1 MSPAQQRGLALWA
14 SLLSALVCLLF
25 LPVPRWGAW
34 LILLVTLALIIGIWR
49 IASRRTGRNVASTL
63 APLPEG
69 AYRQPVVLVC
79 GDLPCVWPPASP
91 VRVVKQGCWIR
102 VEKTE
107 ELQQVARQVLSQR
120 PEWGPQL
127 SVLLC
132 VCPQRHAQ
140 SDALTSALLALRWQ
154 LSQLR
159 QQTGYAV
166 PLALQGQVGSAMS
179 RDLLWQAAIP
189 GEAVK
194 VWQPSC
200 APCSVPAWVRAG
212 GAAALEQ
219 QVLMNSLMGWSEQ
232 YVHAVL
238 TEENTDLP
246 PLTPAAVLWGLGP
259 SLPGSLAS
267 SAWTTWLSR
276 HSGLSRV
283 AGWQP
288 DESDTGDAS
297 ALPEFILPQLP
308 AGRGL
313 TPRGRAWR
321 AALAVFTLAAVAA
334 LLSSGWNNRQLLQR
348 VGVDIARYER
358 IAMDDYRPKASAVR
372 VLRED
377 AALLDSWA
385 RNGVPLR
392 LSLGLYHGEQIRLPL
407 LEAIRGYVPPPPPPR
422 PVQRVAPD
430 VIRLDSM
437 SLFDTGKW
445 VLKPGSTKRLVSS
458 LMDIKARPGWLI
470 VVAGHTDSVG
480 EEKANQLLSLKRA
493 ESVRDWMRD
502 TGDVPDSCFAV
513 QGYGESRP
521 IATNDTPE
529 GRALNRRV
537 EISLVPQVDACRLP
551 DQPSAS
557 SRMMA
562 LHYTMESNSMAIPV
576 YLWLKDDGGA
586 DIKGSVDVQDREGS
600 IEVVAQEHNLYIP
613 TDNNTGK
620 LTGTRIHTP
629 FLFTK
634 EIDSSSPY
642 LYKAVTTGQTLKSAE
657 FKWYRINDAGQEVE
671 YFNTKLENVKVVKV
685 NPLMHD
691 IKNPAYEKH
700 NHLEQI
706 ELRYEKITWTYK
718 DGNIIHSDS
727 WNERATA

>member
-14 SLLSALVCLLF
+14 GLLSALVCLLF

-34 LILLVTLALIIGIWR
+34 LILLVTLALIIAIWR
-49 IASRRTGRNVASTL
+49 IARRGAVRHVASTL
-63 APLPEG
+63 HELPAI

-79 GDLPCVWPPASP
+79 GDLPCVWPQPSP

-107 ELQQVARQVLSQR
+107 ELPQVARQILSQR

-154 LSQLR
+154 ISQLR

-166 PLALQGQVGSAMS
+166 PLALQGQVGRAMS
-179 RDLLWQAAIP
+179 PSLLWQAAIP

-200 APCSVPAWVRAG
+200 APCSVSTWLSVG
-212 GAAALEQ
+212 GAAALQQ
-219 QVLMNSLMGWSEQ
+219 QVLMNSLMGWFARH
-232 YVHAVL
+232 VLAVL
-238 TEENTDLP
+238 TEENADLP
-246 PLTPAAVLWGLGP
+246 PLTPAAVLWGIGP
-259 SLPGSLAS
+259 THAGSLAS
-267 SAWTTWLSR
+267 SAWTRWLSR
-276 HSGLSRV
+276 HTGLTRV

-288 DESDTGDAS
+288 GETDTPDAPF
-297 ALPEFILPQLP
+297 LPDFILSQLP

-313 TPRGRAWR
+313 TPWGRAWR

-334 LLSSGWNNRQLLQR
+334 LLSSGLNNRQLLQR
-348 VGVDIARYER
+348 VGADIARYER
-358 IAMDDYRPKASAVR
+358 IAMDDYGAKASAVR

-392 LSLGLYHGEQIRLPL
+392 LSLGLYRGERIRLPL
-407 LEAIRGYVPPPPPPR
+407 LEAIRRYVPPPPPPR
-422 PVQRVAPD
+422 PVQRVAPH

-445 VLKPGSTKRLVSS
+445 VLKPGSTKRLVHS
-458 LMDIKARPGWLI
+458 LVDIKARPGWLI

-502 TGDVPDSCFAV
+502 IGDVPDSCFAV
-513 QGYGESRP
+513 QGYGESLP

-551 DQPSAS
+551 DKPSAS
-557 SRMMA
+557 SQ
-562 LHYTMESNSMAIPV
+562 
-576 YLWLKDDGGA
+576 DDGA
-586 DIKGSVDVQDREGS
+586 SL
-600 IEVVAQEHNLYIP
+600 HN
-613 TDNNTGK
+613 G
-620 LTGTRIHTP
+620 
-629 FLFTK
+629 
-634 EIDSSSPY
+634 E
-642 LYKAVTTGQTLKSAE
+642 
-657 FKWYRINDAGQEVE
+657 
-671 YFNTKLENVKVVKV
+671 
-685 NPLMHD
+685 
-691 IKNPAYEKH
+691 
-700 NHLEQI
+700 
-706 ELRYEKITWTYK
+706 
-718 DGNIIHSDS
+718 
-727 WNERATA
+727 